1 MNLIYSQWSQ
11 WWGQISYAST
21 VKPLKDWVIHW
32 KLRSREWVI
41 PLISVSSATR
51 PDRVQNDTQSQGYHT
66 VPNKANGTTR
76 THAVFLLLSV
86 HGLELAYFNFQSL
99 CVCSGN
105 FSSAPKHNPNR
116 KTIEFSD
123 WLHMECLQRPTVH
136 LGWLS
141 SFFKTIWSL
150 LKLSLFKEPA
160 EREESN
166 LGLRR
171 KRRNKI

>member
-1 MNLIYSQWSQ
+1 MKPWWVKFSMQAQKNHWRSGWYIETWEAGNELFHWSLC
-11 WWGQISYAST
+11 
-21 VKPLKDWVIHW
+21 PL
-32 KLRSREWVI
+32 
-41 PLISVSSATR
+41 PSA
-51 PDRVQNDTQSQGYHT
+51 H
-66 VPNKANGTTR
+66 NKARESTEQYTKPMIPHCTKAKGTTR
-76 THAVFLLLSV
+76 THAVLLLLSV
-86 HGLELAYFNFQSL
+86 HGLSWLTFNFLIL

-160 EREESN
+160 ERGESN

>member
-32 KLRSREWVI
+32 KLRRREWVI

-51 PDRVQNDTQSQGYHT
+51 PDRVQNNTHSQWYHT
-66 VPNKANGTTR
+66 VPKPMG
-76 THAVFLLLSV
+76 LQELMLSFCCWV
-86 HGLELAYFNFQSL
+86 YVGWSWLTLIFKF
-99 CVCSGN
+99 CVCVLAT
-105 FSSAPKHNPNR
+105 SAQPPNIIQTE
-116 KTIEFSD
+116 KLQFSD

>member
-1 MNLIYSQWSQ
+1 MVGSNLLCEHSKTTEGLGDTLKTEKQGMSYSTDLCVLCNKARQ
-11 WWGQISYAST
+11 GTERYT
-21 VKPLKDWVIHW
+21 KP
-32 KLRSREWVI
+32 
-41 PLISVSSATR
+41 
-51 PDRVQNDTQSQGYHT
+51 RVPHCT
-66 VPNKANGTTR
+66 KANGTTR